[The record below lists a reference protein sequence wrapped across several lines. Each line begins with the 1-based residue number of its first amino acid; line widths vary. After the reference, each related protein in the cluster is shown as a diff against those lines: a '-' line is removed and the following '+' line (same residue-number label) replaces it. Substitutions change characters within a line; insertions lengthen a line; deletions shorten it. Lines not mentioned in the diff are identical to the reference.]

1 MEINS
6 TPSPEGAPDDTIE
19 VESIYWQPYTDE
31 NRPADKS
38 KCLYMIFTEMEGIY
52 DAADAHFIPDMSR
65 VPNSHIAIFRQLE
78 DAGCTGEESSGENP
92 EIEGKHSTKEASE
105 EV

>member
-52 DAADAHFIPDMSR
+52 DAADAHFIPNMSR

-78 DAGCTGEESSGENP
+78 GGEAGDGEKSEEPGNGKESS
-92 EIEGKHSTKEASE
+92 
-105 EV
+105 